1 LSKIQTILE
10 KRKKS
15 KKKQKKVKKKS
26 KKAKKKFQK
35 VKKKKATLLF
45 ESLFM
50 PNHSN

>member
-35 VKKKKATLLF
+35 VKKKKPPRNRVAFCVLF
-45 ESLFM
+45 K
-50 PNHSN
+50 

>member
-26 KKAKKKFQK
+26 KKIKKKFQK
-35 VKKKKATLLF
+35 VKKKKPPRNRVAFCVLF
-45 ESLFM
+45 K
-50 PNHSN
+50 